1 MKACTRVISISS
13 HGKAEFIDITDKV
26 RDIVA
31 ISGVKTGITVVFTGH
46 SSCGIVVQEKDPALQ
61 RDFWDLYEKLFPKEE
76 EDLHTNDVKRLYH
89 HPDPSSPLRHTNP
102 DYMYLNAHSHLRAY
116 FLPPSL
122 TFPVVDS
129 KMLIGD
135 FQTLFFVELD
145 ETRVRTRRITVH
157 VLGE

>member
-1 MKACTRVISISS
+1 MKTCTQVVSISS
-13 HGKAEFIDITDKV
+13 QGKAEFIDITDKV
-26 RDIVA
+26 EEIVA
-31 ISGVKTGITVVFTGH
+31 KSGVKAGIAVVYLGH

-61 RDFWDLYEKLFPKEE
+61 RDFWDVYEKLFPKEE
-76 EDLHTNDVKRLYH
+76 AHLYRSDVKKLYH
-89 HPDPSSPLRHTNP
+89 HPDPNSPLRHTNP

-122 TFPVVDS
+122 TFPVIDGR
-129 KMLIGD
+129 MLIGD

-157 VLGE
+157 VVGE